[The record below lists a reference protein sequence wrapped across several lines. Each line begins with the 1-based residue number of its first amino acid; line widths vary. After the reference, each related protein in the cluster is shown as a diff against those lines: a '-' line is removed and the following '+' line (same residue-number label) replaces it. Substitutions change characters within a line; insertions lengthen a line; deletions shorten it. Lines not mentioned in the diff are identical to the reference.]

1 MQGLQFLV
9 SRRLLHAVWSV
20 RIGFAME
27 GPKMK
32 RTIATL
38 GVVGLGLMGATVAAN
53 AAPSD
58 KITICHATGS
68 ASNPYLLETI
78 NLNALAAHVGDT
90 ADIVPVN
97 VGNDIPHGQN
107 LSAANLILL
116 ANNCVAPPVPVDPGP
131 VDPGPVDPGPVDP
144 GPVDPGPVD
153 PGPVDPGPV
162 DPGPVDTV
170 DAVVPPAAVVPDG
183 VLPAAVPPAAAPAAV
198 VPPAAATVAP
208 VASTSRGAAAGAVPA
223 ASNVGY
229 NVQTAVGS
237 SGTGIPAWLG
247 GLTALFTAVGAWVLV
262 KGGLR
267 SRGANG

>member
-1 MQGLQFLV
+1 
-9 SRRLLHAVWSV
+9 
-20 RIGFAME
+20 
-27 GPKMK
+27 MK

-53 AAPSD
+53 AAPPD

-68 ASNPYLLETI
+68 ASNPYLFETI
-78 NLNALAAHVGDT
+78 SLNALAAHVGDT
-90 ADIVPVN
+90 GDIVPAN
-97 VGNDIPHGQN
+97 LGNDIPNGQN
-107 LSAANLILL
+107 LTPANLILL

-162 DPGPVDTV
+162 DTV
-170 DAVVPPAAVVPDG
+170 DAVVPPAVVVPDG

-262 KGGLR
+262 KGGVR

>member
-1 MQGLQFLV
+1 
-9 SRRLLHAVWSV
+9 
-20 RIGFAME
+20 
-27 GPKMK
+27 MK

-53 AAPSD
+53 AAPND
-58 KITICHATGS
+58 KITICHATNSG
-68 ASNPYLLETI
+68 SNPYLLETI
-78 NLNALAAHVGDT
+78 SLNALAAHVGDT

-97 VGNDIPHGQN
+97 VGNDIPNGQN

-144 GPVDPGPVD
+144 GPVDPGPVE
-153 PGPVDPGPV
+153 
-162 DPGPVDTV
+162 TV
-170 DAVVPPAAVVPDG
+170 DGVVPAAVVVPDA
-183 VLPAAVPPAAAPAAV
+183 VPPAAVPPAAAPAAV

-208 VASTSRGAAAGAVPA
+208 VASMSRGAAAGAVPA

-237 SGTGIPAWLG
+237 PGTGIPAWLA